1 MLLHDVASGF
11 RALAPLDLR
20 YYCFCSLGMYMVRP
34 APFSSLYNTP
44 TLRPYDLMISY
55 TQTDS
60 ACSSLFFR
68 PISWLWM
75 DFHVYDF

>member
-34 APFSSLYNTP
+34 APSLLSTIP
-44 TLRPYDLMISY
+44 LPYDLTTS
-55 TQTDS
+55 
-60 ACSSLFFR
+60 
-68 PISWLWM
+68 
-75 DFHVYDF
+75 